1 MHVDGRDSRGEGRVS
16 QIELHVAD
24 ARVQSQ
30 LGGNDTGELS
40 LLARERR
47 LDTGVGAR
55 GAQRRQIHDDIL
67 EIAHAAGSIRL
78 LEPRLQLGFGELV
91 VGVMALQ

>member
-1 MHVDGRDSRGEGRVS
+1 MYAAKRGLTQES
-16 QIELHVAD
+16 P
-24 ARVQSQ
+24 
-30 LGGNDTGELS
+30 
-40 LLARERR
+40 RERYR
-47 LDTGVGAR
+47 ILRSAEAGVGAR